1 MDPQITNGLAETM
14 PTSSNDPQHGH
25 TTATRQHHPKLIR
38 IRIATTAAP
47 DVDEFIDWYARG
59 FGHQVRER
67 GTVAPPLANAWGAPA
82 SAGRRYALLS
92 LPSAPD
98 VYLRV
103 VESTPVPGFQPLLTF
118 GWNAF
123 EIILDDIQA
132 VRARLA
138 DSPFKIIG
146 EPRPLGFRPTIH
158 AMQVVGPAQEVLYL
172 ATETG
177 DRSTSPLP
185 APNGLVGRPF
195 IMVLGGPDVAAM
207 REFYTR
213 AFDLEPHPIRA
224 SRGQTLQGAWGGTE
238 DGTHPITL
246 LRLREHGNS
255 MELDGYVKPGL
266 CPRPRIPG
274 EMPPGN
280 AMASFSVPSLDD
292 LNLPFLGPPT
302 THEGLAYAGAR
313 AATLIGPAGELIELI
328 EEPARGA

>member
-1 MDPQITNGLAETM
+1 M
-14 PTSSNDPQHGH
+14 PTSSNDLQHG
-25 TTATRQHHPKLIR
+25 AMIETRKHDPKLIR

-47 DVDEFIDWYARG
+47 DVDEFIDWYAQG
-59 FGHQVRER
+59 FGHQVREQ
-67 GTVAPPLANAWGAPA
+67 GSVTPAQANAWGAPA
-82 SAGRRYALLS
+82 CAGRRYALLS

-103 VESTPVPGFQPLLTF
+103 VESTPMPDFKPLLTF

-138 DSPFKIIG
+138 NSPFKIIG

-195 IMVLGGPDVAAM
+195 IMVLGGPDVVAM
-207 REFYTR
+207 RAFYTR
-213 AFDLEPHPIRA
+213 VFDLEPHPIRA

-266 CPRPRIPG
+266 RPRPRPPG
-274 EMPPGN
+274 ELPPGN
-280 AMASFSVPSLDD
+280 AMASFSVPSLDELD
-292 LNLPFLGPPT
+292 LPYIGLPT
-302 THEGLAYAGAR
+302 AHEGLAYAGAR

-328 EEPARGA
+328 EEPGRGG